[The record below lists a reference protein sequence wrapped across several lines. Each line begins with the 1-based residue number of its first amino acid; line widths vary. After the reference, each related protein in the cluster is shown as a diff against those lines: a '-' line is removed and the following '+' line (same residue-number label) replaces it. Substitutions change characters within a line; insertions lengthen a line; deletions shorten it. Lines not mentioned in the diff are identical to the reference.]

1 MKSIKGLV
9 LSRKEGER
17 ISIGDEIS
25 IEVVKIH
32 SNRVV
37 IQIDAPK
44 HLKILRTELLR
55 NEDQQRQGSTGEAD
69 TTLRGERC
77 GEKQSCGAVSKPA
90 VFEC

>member
-1 MKSIKGLV
+1 MQAIKGLV

-17 ISIGDEIS
+17 ISIGDDIS

-55 NEDQQRQGSTGEAD
+55 NEDQQGQGSTGETD
-69 TTLRGERC
+69 PTIRGER
-77 GEKQSCGAVSKPA
+77 GREKQSCGAVPKPA

>member
-17 ISIGDEIS
+17 ISIGDEIT
-25 IEVVKIH
+25 IEVVKIY
-32 SNRVV
+32 SNRVT

-55 NEDQQRQGSTGEAD
+55 NEDQQGQGSTSETD
-69 TTLRGERC
+69 PTLRRER
-77 GEKQSCGAVSKPA
+77 GREIESCGAVPKPA
-90 VFEC
+90 IFEC